1 MTMKSEAD
9 LLPKEGERMLIV
21 GQTGS
26 GKSVLAAEILQRV
39 LAVPVFVLDTKS
51 EVLFQSVEQQLDL
64 TQLRRQTKEDL
75 DDYVLLK
82 PSEEELANP
91 QALDEYVQYVH
102 HHLAPCC
109 LYIDE
114 LYMLHNGA
122 RAYRGLIGAYTRG
135 RSAGLTL
142 IGATQRPSWISRFAI
157 SESTSYAVFELVDL
171 KDRKRVGDVIPE
183 FANVPR
189 LAAYNFYYFRHGMRE
204 PLLMR
209 PVPYAAGIEWEVERD
224 DPELE
229 PFRSRWI

>member
-1 MTMKSEAD
+1 MSSGQD

-39 LAVPVFVLDTKS
+39 LAVPVIVLDTKS
-51 EVLFQSVEQQLDL
+51 EALFQTIDQQLDL
-64 TQLRRQTKEDL
+64 AQLRRQTKEDL
-75 DDYVLLK
+75 DDYVVLR
-82 PSEEELANP
+82 PTEEELADP
-91 QALDEYVQYVH
+91 KALDEYVQYVH

-109 LYIDE
+109 LYVDE

-189 LAAYNFYYFRHGMRE
+189 LAPYNFYFFRHGIRG

-209 PVPYAAGIEWEVERD
+209 PVPYAKEIVWEVERE
-224 DPELE
+224 DPALE